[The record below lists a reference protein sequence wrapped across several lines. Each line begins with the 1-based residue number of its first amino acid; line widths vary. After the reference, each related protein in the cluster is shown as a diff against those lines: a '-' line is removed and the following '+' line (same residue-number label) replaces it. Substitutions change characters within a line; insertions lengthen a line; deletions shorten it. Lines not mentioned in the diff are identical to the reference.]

1 VNFAQR
7 ERINILIKEINRAML
22 QIYNTLSRKKETFK
36 PIVEGKVGLYVCGI
50 TIYDFLHIGHA
61 RTYVAFDIVARYLK
75 HLGYE
80 VTHVRNI
87 TDVDDKIIKRAQ
99 ENNETC
105 ESLTSRMT
113 KEMYQDFDDLNIMRP
128 DLDPTVTEHMP
139 EIIALIER
147 LIDRGH
153 AYVASNGDVLFEV
166 KTYGDYGKLSLQN
179 LDMLQA
185 GARVEVDNTKRNS
198 MDFVL
203 WKMAKPGE
211 PSWDSAWGKGR
222 PGWHIEC
229 SAMNSKHLGEH
240 FDIHGG
246 GSDLQFPHHENEI
259 AQSCCA
265 FDTPYV
271 NYWMH
276 GGMVQINKEKMSKSL
291 NNFFTLRSVLK
302 EYDAESVRFF
312 LTSSHYR
319 SQLNYSQDNLTQAR
333 AGLERLYTSL
343 RGVEQ
348 VKVPLT
354 DNEYVERFEK
364 AMNDDFS
371 CPEAMPVLFELA
383 KEINRIKNEDINK
396 AGQLAYILVKLGAIL
411 GIAQNSPEDFLQGD
425 TATDDEAVYVEALIK
440 QRNEARVNKDWA
452 SADDARDKLNEM
464 KIILEDSANGT
475 TWRKG

>member
-1 VNFAQR
+1 
-7 ERINILIKEINRAML
+7 ML
-22 QIYNTLSRKKETFK
+22 QIYNTLSRQKEVFT

-61 RTYVAFDIVARYLK
+61 RTYVAFDIIARYLK
-75 HLGYE
+75 YLGYD

-105 ESLTSRMT
+105 DSLTSRMT
-113 KEMYQDFDDLNIMRP
+113 KEMYQDFDDLNILRP
-128 DLDPTVTEHMP
+128 DIAPTVTGHMP
-139 EIIALIER
+139 EIITLIER
-147 LIDRGH
+147 LIERGH
-153 AYVASNGDVLFEV
+153 AYVASNGDVFFEV
-166 KTYGDYGKLSLQN
+166 KTFKDYGKLSLQN

-185 GARVEVDNTKRNS
+185 GARVDIDDAKRS
-198 MDFVL
+198 PMDFVL

-211 PSWDSAWGKGR
+211 PSWDSVWGKGR

-229 SAMNSKHLGEH
+229 SAMNSKHLGSH

-291 NNFFTLRSVLK
+291 NNFFTLRSVLQ
-302 EYDAESVRFF
+302 EYDAETVRFF

-319 SQLNYSQDNLTQAR
+319 SQLNYSQENLSQAR
-333 AGLERLYTSL
+333 SSLERLYIALRDIELTEISL
-343 RGVEQ
+343 S
-348 VKVPLT
+348 
-354 DNEYVERFEK
+354 DNVYAQRFEK
-364 AMNDDFS
+364 AMNDDFN
-371 CPEAMPVLFELA
+371 CPEAMAVLFDLA
-383 KEINRIKNEDINK
+383 KEINRLKFEQDSK
-396 AGQLAYILVKLGAIL
+396 SAELAFVLVKLGEVL
-411 GIAQNSPEDFLQGD
+411 GIAQNSPEAFLQGD
-425 TATDDEAVYVEALIK
+425 LDDESTLIEALIK
-440 QRNEARVNKDWA
+440 LRNDARADKNWA
-452 SADDARDKLNEM
+452 AADEARDKLNEM
-464 KIILEDSANGT
+464 KISLEDSANGT
-475 TWRKG
+475 TWRKA

>member
-1 VNFAQR
+1 
-7 ERINILIKEINRAML
+7 ML
-22 QIYNTLSRKKETFK
+22 QIYNTLSRQKEVFT

-61 RTYVAFDIVARYLK
+61 RTYVAFDIIARYLK
-75 HLGYE
+75 YLGYD

-105 ESLTSRMT
+105 DSLTSRMT
-113 KEMYQDFDDLNIMRP
+113 KEMYQDFDDLNILRP
-128 DLDPTVTEHMP
+128 DIAPTVTGHMP
-139 EIIALIER
+139 EIITLIER
-147 LIDRGH
+147 LIERGH
-153 AYVASNGDVLFEV
+153 AYVASNGDVFFEV
-166 KTYGDYGKLSLQN
+166 KTFKDYGKLSLQN

-185 GARVEVDNTKRNS
+185 GARVDIDDAKRS
-198 MDFVL
+198 PMDFVL

-211 PSWDSAWGKGR
+211 PSWDSVWGKGR

-229 SAMNSKHLGEH
+229 SAMNSKHLGSH

-291 NNFFTLRSVLK
+291 NNFFTLRSVLQ
-302 EYDAESVRFF
+302 EYDAETVRFF

-319 SQLNYSQDNLTQAR
+319 SQLNYSQENLSQAR
-333 AGLERLYTSL
+333 SSLERLYIALRDIELTEISL
-343 RGVEQ
+343 S
-348 VKVPLT
+348 
-354 DNEYVERFEK
+354 DNVYAQRFEK
-364 AMNDDFS
+364 AMNDDFN
-371 CPEAMPVLFELA
+371 CPEAMAVLFDLA
-383 KEINRIKNEDINK
+383 KEINRLKFEQDSK
-396 AGQLAYILVKLGAIL
+396 STELAFVLVKLGEVL
-411 GIAQNSPEDFLQGD
+411 GIAQNSPEAFLQGD
-425 TATDDEAVYVEALIK
+425 LDDESTLIEALIK
-440 QRNEARVNKDWA
+440 QRNDARADKNWA
-452 SADDARDKLNEM
+452 AADEARDKLNEM
-464 KIILEDSANGT
+464 KISLEDSANGT
-475 TWRKG
+475 TWRKA